1 MSTRRTKY
9 LALTGVALFLLVV
22 VGGVWLVEDIVG
34 WISPKPTYSCT
45 GSGTAKL
52 LKEVIESGPLSKI
65 LNISAYQV
73 DNNHELS
80 HEDNRLLCIADIQL
94 SSRNNKS
101 IRFTIERADDGSIR
115 LQTIGYLE
123 ESR

>member
-1 MSTRRTKY
+1 MSTKRTKY
-9 LALTGVALFLLVV
+9 LAFTGVALFLLV
-22 VGGVWLVEDIVG
+22 GGVWLGEDILE

-65 LNISAYQV
+65 LNIAVYQV

-80 HEDNRLLCIADIQL
+80 HEDNKLLCIADVQL
-94 SSRNNKS
+94 SSGNNKS
-101 IRFTIERADDGSIR
+101 MRFTIERANDGSIR

-123 ESR
+123 EGR

>member
-1 MSTRRTKY
+1 MKSPD
-9 LALTGVALFLLVV
+9 GLL
-22 VGGVWLVEDIVG
+22 VGGVWFVEDILR

-52 LKEVIESGPLSKI
+52 LKEVIESGPLSNI
-65 LNISAYQV
+65 LNIAAYQV

-80 HEDNRLLCIADIQL
+80 HEDNKLLCIADVML

-101 IRFTIERADDGSIR
+101 IRFTIERTHDGSIR

>member
-1 MSTRRTKY
+1 MSTKLTKY
-9 LALTGVALFLLVV
+9 LAFTVIALFLI
-22 VGGVWLVEDIVG
+22 VGGVSLIEDVLE

-52 LKEVIESGPLSKI
+52 LKEAIESGPLSRI
-65 LNISAYQV
+65 LNISVYQV

-80 HEDNRLLCIADIQL
+80 HEDNKLLCIADIL
-94 SSRNNKS
+94 LGSGNNKS
-101 IRFTIERADDGSIR
+101 IKFTVERTDDGSIR

-123 ESR
+123 EGR

>member
-1 MSTRRTKY
+1 MSTKRTKY
-9 LALTGVALFLLVV
+9 LAFTGVALFLLV
-22 VGGVWLVEDIVG
+22 GGVWLIEDILE

-52 LKEVIESGPLSKI
+52 LKEVFESGPLSKI
-65 LNISAYQV
+65 LNIAVYQV

-80 HEDNRLLCIADIQL
+80 HEDNKLLCIADVQL
-94 SSRNNKS
+94 NSGNNKS
-101 IRFTIERADDGSIR
+101 IRFTIERTNDGSIR